1 MTIEKKPE
9 AVDNIVIDLDGPT
22 GNAFYLLGVANN
34 LCKQVGLDFA
44 PIEKKMKKGDY
55 LNLLKV
61 FDKYFGPVVTLQ
73 TSNPEYLD
81 AFMKE
86 KVLH

>member
-9 AVDNIVIDLDGPT
+9 AVDNIVIDLDGPN

-44 PIEKKMKKGDY
+44 PIEKKMKKHI
-55 LNLLKV
+55 
-61 FDKYFGPVVTLQ
+61 
-73 TSNPEYLD
+73 SNDFFFNFRTQPPR
-81 AFMKE
+81 
-86 KVLH
+86 

>member
-9 AVDNIVIDLDGPT
+9 AVDNIVIDLDGPN

-44 PIEKKMKKGDY
+44 PIEKKMSFVQGKG
-55 LNLLKV
+55 LCGMAQNT
-61 FDKYFGPVVTLQ
+61 FFGRIAVC
-73 TSNPEYLD
+73 
-81 AFMKE
+81 
-86 KVLH
+86 